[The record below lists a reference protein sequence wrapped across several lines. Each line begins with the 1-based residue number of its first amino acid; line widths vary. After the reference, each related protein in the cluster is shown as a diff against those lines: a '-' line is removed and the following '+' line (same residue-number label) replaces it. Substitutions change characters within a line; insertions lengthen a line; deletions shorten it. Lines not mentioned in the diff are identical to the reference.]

1 MLYHPE
7 AGVTSNNFKNYDVDS
22 LLNLVCKENL
32 KLKYKFGTIEDK
44 SSVMKSKKLHYALNL
59 PRTRSRYILLH

>member
-1 MLYHPE
+1 MLYNPE

-32 KLKYKFGTIEDK
+32 KLKYKFGMIEDK
-44 SSVMKSKKLHYALNL
+44 NSVMKSKTLHYTRNL
-59 PRTRSRYILLH
+59 PRTRTRHILLH